1 MARVGNLYGPDF
13 TYLGIPGAD
22 LEEPAS
28 FTGAGAAILG
38 APFDGG
44 TSHRSGAKLGP
55 QAIRLGDYN
64 PQDGKRPHMALGVD
78 GLLDTGVVDLGDLEI
93 GSGDTAATLATL
105 RAAVE
110 TVASAGVVPIILG
123 GDHTIAAADIPAV
136 ASTLAPGR
144 LAVIHF
150 DAHADT
156 GDDHF
161 GSPFGHGTPMRRVL
175 EEGVVRP
182 ERFFQIGLRG
192 YWPEPATL
200 SWMADQGMR
209 CYEMT
214 EITARGLATVLSE
227 VIGLVGS
234 DCDGFFLSLDIDA
247 VDPAFAPGTGT
258 PEPGGLSSN
267 EALGAV
273 RRLCMELDLK
283 GMDLVEVAPAYDHG
297 EITAYLAN
305 RLILEAL
312 CGMAWRRARNLGDTV
327 RNPAAPL
334 LDGR

>member
-13 TYLGIPGAD
+13 TFLGIPGAD

-28 FTGAGAAILG
+28 FTTAGAAILG

-93 GSGDTAATLATL
+93 GSGDTEAALSTL

-110 TVASAGVVPIILG
+110 SVASAGVVPIILG

-136 ASTLAPGR
+136 AATMSPGR

-156 GDDHF
+156 GDKHF
-161 GSPFGHGTPMRRVL
+161 SGHHLGHGTPMRRVL

-192 YWPEPATL
+192 YWPEPETL
-200 SWMADQGMR
+200 SWMAETGMR
-209 CYEMT
+209 CYEMA
-214 EITARGLATVLSE
+214 EIGSRGLAAVLAE
-227 VIGLVGS
+227 VISLVAS
-234 DCDGFFLSLDIDA
+234 DCDGFFLSFDIDA

-258 PEPGGLSSN
+258 PEPGGLSGR
-267 EALGAV
+267 EALDAV
-273 RRLCMELDLK
+273 RRLAMELDLK
-283 GMDLVEVAPAYDHG
+283 GMDLVEVAPAYDHA

-305 RLILEAL
+305 RLVVEAL
-312 CGMAWRRARNLGDTV
+312 AGTAWRRGGSGHD
-327 RNPAAPL
+327 PATPL
-334 LDGR
+334 LEGR